1 MGKKYCRCC
10 GAEVHDSKFCPECG
24 APTEGNTTDVK
35 AAETDRLNNEPDI
48 PEPIEINEEE
58 TDEKIPVPEDEGY
71 SLLVDCC
78 RRTVATVGGD
88 GYDEVVLYQKD
99 NDYQI
104 HCFSKYEYMPKTVHA
119 AYKTTKAC
127 ADKVFEAI
135 KKEKLAKYKD
145 CKGRALCGGENIV
158 KFVINDEV
166 YRITEANLPFEK
178 HSSLGKIRSVL
189 SSYIRED
196 NKIDA

>member
-1 MGKKYCRCC
+1 MGKKYCKCC
-10 GAEVHDSKFCPECG
+10 GAEVNDSRFCPECG
-24 APTEGNTTDVK
+24 TPLNDDTLTDEKPDITEPEPCDGLK
-35 AAETDRLNNEPDI
+35 IAEPDDDK
-48 PEPIEINEEE
+48 PKK
-58 TDEKIPVPEDEGY
+58 KIPVPEDEGY

-88 GYDEVVLYQKD
+88 GYDELVLYQKGD
-99 NDYQI
+99 DYQI
-104 HCFSKYEYMPKTVHA
+104 HHFSRYEYMSDTIHA
-119 AYKTTKAC
+119 AYRTTKEC

-135 KKEKLAKYKD
+135 KKEKLAKYRD
-145 CKGRALCGGENIV
+145 YKGRPLCGGENIV

-189 SSYIRED
+189 SSFIDEN
-196 NKIDA
+196 NKTDA